1 MFGTYCRL
9 GVPVWS
15 TDREVIRAARRLLS
29 VRARR
34 GRALRAERHAFL
46 RQMLEFRSK
55 PDLFYRGHSS
65 SGQSREVW
73 ITRRM
78 DTTSRPP
85 RCVRA

>member
-29 VRARR
+29 ARARR

-46 RQMLEFRSK
+46 RQMLEFHHCEQ
-55 PDLFYRGHSS
+55 DLVREYRL
-65 SGQSREVW
+65 
-73 ITRRM
+73 
-78 DTTSRPP
+78 
-85 RCVRA
+85 

>member
-29 VRARR
+29 ATVRR

-46 RQMLEFRSK
+46 RQMLEFHHCEQELVRE
-55 PDLFYRGHSS
+55 YRL
-65 SGQSREVW
+65 
-73 ITRRM
+73 
-78 DTTSRPP
+78 
-85 RCVRA
+85 